1 MIKIISLTKR
11 YGDFT
16 AIDNISFEIEKGAIY
31 GLVGI
36 NGAGKSTLLR
46 TVAGI
51 YSATKGS
58 VVYDG
63 LDIFDNP
70 RIKSRIA
77 FVPDELYLPST
88 MNLAGMMKKYKT
100 LYHGKF
106 NAEKCKHLAGEFELD
121 LKQRFNTFSKG
132 MRRQAA
138 TVLALSLETEYI
150 FFDETFDGLDPFKRA
165 YIKRLIANDVRERGA
180 TAVISSHSLKELAD
194 VCDRLA
200 VLDKGGLVFESDVS
214 SLDAGVIKVQVAFA
228 EDFGRDRFG
237 GFDVID
243 YSKQGRV
250 AQLIVRGDKEDVD
263 RRMRALSPILY
274 ETLPLSLEEVFTLEL
289 GRRGVNTFAPTE
301 GEVSRNA

>member
-1 MIKIISLTKR
+1 MIRIISLTKR

-51 YSATKGS
+51 YKATRGS
-58 VVYDG
+58 VTYDG
-63 LDIFDNP
+63 LNIFDNP

-88 MNLAGMMKKYKT
+88 MNLAGMMRKYKN

-106 NAEKCKHLAGEFELD
+106 NSEKCKRLAAEFELS
-121 LKQRFNTFSKG
+121 LTQRFNTFSKG

-138 TVLALSLETEYI
+138 TVLALSLETDYI

-165 YIKRLIANDVRERGA
+165 YVKRLIANDVHSRGA

-194 VCDRLA
+194 ICDRLA
-200 VLDKGGLVFESDVS
+200 VLDKGGLVFESDVAT
-214 SLDAGVIKVQVAFA
+214 LDAGVTKIQIAFS
-228 EDFGRDRFG
+228 EDFTRERFKD
-237 GFDVID
+237 FDVID
-243 YSKQGRV
+243 FAKQGRV
-250 AQLIVRGDKEDVD
+250 AQLIVRGNREEVD

-274 ETLPLSLEEVFTLEL
+274 EPLPLSLEEVFTLEL
-289 GRRGVNTFAPTE
+289 GKRGVNTFAAME
-301 GEVSRNA
+301 SEVSI